1 MKRFR
6 LFGLLTI
13 GILILASCQSVAY
26 IEKDD
31 TVNFSN
37 YKTYAWVS
45 SSETQSDLNKK
56 AVSLTEQKVRKAVNS
71 ELAKQGWREVK
82 NRPDILLSYD
92 VLVEKT
98 VKEDNNAVYS
108 RPYSRYL
115 FNPYTRRYIALYY
128 PSRFLGYDY
137 DQFEIQEGTITIS
150 MVDAETNKTV
160 WQGWT
165 TDEVNSKNLTARE
178 IETSVKNIFR
188 KFDVAAR

>member
-98 VKEDNNAVYS
+98 VKEDNNAV
-108 RPYSRYL
+108 
-115 FNPYTRRYIALYY
+115 
-128 PSRFLGYDY
+128 
-137 DQFEIQEGTITIS
+137 
-150 MVDAETNKTV
+150 
-160 WQGWT
+160 
-165 TDEVNSKNLTARE
+165 
-178 IETSVKNIFR
+178 
-188 KFDVAAR
+188 